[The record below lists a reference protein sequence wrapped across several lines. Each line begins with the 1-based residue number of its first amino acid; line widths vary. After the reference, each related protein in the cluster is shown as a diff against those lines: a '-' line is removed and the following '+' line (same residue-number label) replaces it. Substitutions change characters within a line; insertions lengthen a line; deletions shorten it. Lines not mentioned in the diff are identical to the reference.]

1 MRRSILIILLVAAI
15 GYALFTF
22 WPLVSPYLPGFEKA
36 GPVGTVP
43 APAPAPSPEAAAVTE
58 AAAATPETQV
68 PTLIAPP
75 TVEAKLVDPFALR
88 IAVRNKAEE
97 AAKAAP
103 APAPTA
109 PGGEKPP
116 AVKTAGPKL
125 EGVWIDSGMRIAFI
139 SGQALNVG
147 GRIMGWRVASISR
160 DSVVLQKGSV
170 SKTLRLEGR

>member
-15 GYALFTF
+15 GYALFTY
-22 WPLVSPYLPGFEKA
+22 WPLVSPYLPSFEEA

-43 APAPAPSPEAAAVTE
+43 APAPVPSPEVAAVTK
-58 AAAATPETQV
+58 AATPEAEV
-68 PTLIAPP
+68 PAVTAP

-116 AVKTAGPKL
+116 AVKTTGPKL

-147 GRIMGWRVASISR
+147 GKIMGWRVASISR
-160 DSVVLQKGSV
+160 DSVVLHKGSV